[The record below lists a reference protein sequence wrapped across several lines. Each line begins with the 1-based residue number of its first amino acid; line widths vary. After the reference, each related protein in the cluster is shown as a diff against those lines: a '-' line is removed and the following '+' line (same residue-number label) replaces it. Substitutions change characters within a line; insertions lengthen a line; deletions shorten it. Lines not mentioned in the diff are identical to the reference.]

1 MVPLKVIVG
10 SELAAGILLTHQ
22 LENVFVWQ
30 VFIVIFT
37 QRLPQRHMWSCLRV
51 LGENLSKRIEEGQ
64 IFFFL

>member
-37 QRLPQRHMWSCLRV
+37 LILTALLTQYCY
-51 LGENLSKRIEEGQ
+51 GESFAK
-64 IFFFL
+64 